1 MMRRYL
7 QLLVLTALFLSLS
20 CTTVVQAGK
29 WTERSATIVSGGYGE
44 VVVGTGDD
52 IYVARCPYA
61 TSTPSFSRYDPDTDS
76 WISMNTSGLPSGAF
90 RNGMSMVWDRDDHIY
105 ALFGGR
111 YSDSNRTLFYR
122 YSITNDVWEQLTDTP
137 HAQGAGDA
145 ITWSEYDD
153 HVYALIGSNERETMF
168 ARYSYDSWEA
178 LTFNSNWTFTDDG
191 ASLVSVGEYLYALRG
206 EYDERVPNGDFARY
220 HIPTSTWED
229 MSDIP
234 EIDGVGDGG
243 SLLYIGDWMGEHDDH
258 IFALGGGAR
267 MNPLDTIFTSTASPV
282 IVGAR

>member
-1 MMRRYL
+1 MMRRSL

-29 WTERSATIVSGGYGE
+29 WTERSATNVSGGYGE
-44 VVVGTGDD
+44 AVVGTGDD

-220 HIPTSTWED
+220 HIPTATWED

-234 EIDGVGDGG
+234 ESEGVGDGG
-243 SLLYIGDWMGEHDDH
+243 SLLYIGDWMDEHDDH